1 MQNELFKQDMQLE
14 GQMRQIEFW
23 RTEPELHVWQ
33 VVELVQIEQLDTQL
47 IQLMPV
53 K

>member
-1 MQNELFKQDMQLE
+1 MQLD
-14 GQMRQIEFW
+14 GQIMQIEFW

-33 VVELVQIEQLDTQL
+33 VEELVQTEQLDTQL
-47 IQLMPV
+47 KQLMPV